1 MSDYQLYIQTKGTFE
16 GDRSVTPSASG
27 QIVAPDGWN
36 TDFSDAEELNML
48 EDKNWDYGK
57 EQYYVPYNNNDG
69 GRM

>member
-16 GDRSVTPSASG
+16 GGVKPSASG

-36 TDFSDAEELNML
+36 TDLNFSDEELNML

-57 EQYYVPYNNNDG
+57 E
-69 GRM
+69 